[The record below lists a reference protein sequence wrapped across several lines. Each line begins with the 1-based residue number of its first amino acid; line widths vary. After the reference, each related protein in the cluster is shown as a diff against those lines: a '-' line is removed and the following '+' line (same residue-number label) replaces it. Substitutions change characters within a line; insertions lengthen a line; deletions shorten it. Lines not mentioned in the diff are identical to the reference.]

1 MKLTI
6 DIENTVQKLPSG
18 KLMLDPFTEGNKLVL
33 VCAKTDKGEEHSFW
47 FSHSTHSTDNAQSL
61 LQELLD
67 KATVLICHNAQHE
80 LVWLW
85 ETGFTYDGP
94 VFDTMLVEYLF
105 QRAIKQPLSLEAVAE
120 RYDLD
125 NQKMS
130 TLKDSFAKGLSV
142 DDIDGDSLLEYCM
155 ADVRATQEL
164 SDALRSK
171 MFTEEYCGM
180 QHIIDLTND
189 LCVLLSK
196 IYCRGFS
203 VDKQQLSKVRTE
215 FKIEQN
221 TIKRDLD
228 KQVSE
233 LMGDT
238 PINLASPE
246 QLSMVIYSKKPKDKS
261 TWSSNF
267 TKYMNTSDFNN
278 EVSKNSELVYKTTAI
293 QCKDCFGRGY
303 TLAIKKDGTIGKAK
317 RVCLTCNRTGI
328 RYMNTK
334 KVAGLKFSA
343 PSCSWVANHGF
354 STSKTNIEML
364 EETAKRKG
372 MPEAESFLYKVR
384 RLSALDTYMSSFVDG
399 INTFTKSDGKLH
411 VRLAQHRTSTGR
423 LASDS
428 PNLQNMPRGNT
439 FPIKRVFKSRW
450 PDGLILEADFAQLE
464 FRTAAYL
471 SSDQVAKEEIDTG
484 FDVHS
489 YTAKIINDSGQKIT
503 RQEAKAHT
511 FAPLFGATGF
521 GRSKAE
527 ASYYQ
532 QFTEKYL
539 GIAKWHTKL
548 ANEVMAEGMVTT
560 PTGRQFAFPNS
571 QRRKGGGITH
581 FTAVKNYPVQSVS
594 TDIVQLTLLLVESEM
609 RKLQLKSLIVN
620 TVHDSIVVDVHPNE
634 ETEVKN
640 CIKTVEKMLRESFLQ
655 YFEVDFLIPLVL
667 ESKIGRNWMELQECA

>member
-1 MKLTI
+1 
-6 DIENTVQKLPSG
+6 
-18 KLMLDPFTEGNKLVL
+18 
-33 VCAKTDKGEEHSFW
+33 
-47 FSHSTHSTDNAQSL
+47 
-61 LQELLD
+61 
-67 KATVLICHNAQHE
+67 
-80 LVWLW
+80 
-85 ETGFTYDGP
+85 
-94 VFDTMLVEYLF
+94 
-105 QRAIKQPLSLEAVAE
+105 
-120 RYDLD
+120 
-125 NQKMS
+125 
-130 TLKDSFAKGLSV
+130 
-142 DDIDGDSLLEYCM
+142 
-155 ADVRATQEL
+155 
-164 SDALRSK
+164 
-171 MFTEEYCGM
+171 
-180 QHIIDLTND
+180 
-189 LCVLLSK
+189 
-196 IYCRGFS
+196 
-203 VDKQQLSKVRTE
+203 
-215 FKIEQN
+215 
-221 TIKRDLD
+221 
-228 KQVSE
+228 
-233 LMGDT
+233 
-238 PINLASPE
+238 
-246 QLSMVIYSKKPKDKS
+246 
-261 TWSSNF
+261 
-267 TKYMNTSDFNN
+267 
-278 EVSKNSELVYKTTAI
+278 
-293 QCKDCFGRGY
+293 
-303 TLAIKKDGTIGKAK
+303 
-317 RVCLTCNRTGI
+317 
-328 RYMNTK
+328 
-334 KVAGLKFSA
+334 
-343 PSCSWVANHGF
+343 
-354 STSKTNIEML
+354 
-364 EETAKRKG
+364 
-372 MPEAESFLYKVR
+372 
-384 RLSALDTYMSSFVDG
+384 MSSFVDG

-548 ANEVMAEGMVTT
+548 ANEVMAKGMVTT

-640 CIKTVEKMLRESFLQ
+640 CIKTVEKILRVF
-655 YFEVDFLIPLVL
+655 FTVF
-667 ESKIGRNWMELQECA
+667 